1 MIKWHINDKGEVG
14 RCSATKG
21 KCPFGGASGLENHYS
36 SREEAE
42 KFVASSMAGFSTLGT
57 SSKKR
62 PTESFKTTRDTLR
75 KSLVDYGVRKTN
87 ELPDVRNTNEI
98 IQHWF
103 NGDRKKFESFKTLVN
118 DQTMSATSKK
128 SVAQL
133 INKGITVD
141 QVDRVESIGDGTA
154 TVDILDD
161 SMSLK
166 GVSLADIR
174 ANRPF

>member
-1 MIKWHINDKGEVG
+1 MVKWHINDKGEVG

-21 KCPFGGASGLENHYS
+21 NCPFGGATGLENHYS

-42 KFVASSMAGFSTLGT
+42 KVTASSMEGFSNLGT
-57 SSKKR
+57 ASKKR
-62 PTESFKTTRDTLR
+62 PTESFQNTKTSIR
-75 KSLVDYGVRKTN
+75 KSLVDFGISKAAN
-87 ELPDVRNTNEI
+87 LPEVRNTNEM

-103 NGDRKKFESFKTLVN
+103 AGDRKKFESFKNLVN
-118 DQTMSATSKK
+118 NTALSPTAKK

-133 INKGITVD
+133 LNRGVSVD
-141 QVDRVESIGDGTA
+141 QVVNVNDLDEGKA

-161 SMSLK
+161 SLR

-174 ANRPF
+174 ARRPF

>member
-36 SREEAE
+36 SREEAVKE
-42 KFVASSMAGFSTLGT
+42 AASTMAGFSNLGT

-62 PTESFKTTRDTLR
+62 PTESFQNTKDTLR
-75 KSLVDYGVRKTN
+75 KSLIDYGVMKNN
-87 ELPDVRNTNEI
+87 ELPEVRTTSEM
-98 IQHWF
+98 IQQWF
-103 NGDRKKFESFKTLVN
+103 NGDRKKFESFKNLVN
-118 DQTMSATSKK
+118 DQTLSVASKK

-133 INKGITVD
+133 INRGVSVQ
-141 QVDRVESIGDGTA
+141 QVDSVDSLDSGTA

-161 SMSLK
+161 SLR

-174 ANRPF
+174 ANRPFK